1 MESFETRIVKP
12 WKPSVLLSAVI
23 ISLLIGGALISF
35 VFEVQNPWLKTIG
48 WLAYTI
54 GVIGG
59 VSRFFIKPK
68 TLGEREISTDNIKVV
83 LGDVEENYSFS
94 FLKEFGLNYT
104 GYASFWKHVHGN
116 KNCIY
121 FTTNTG
127 EKFDYE
133 IVLENKQMKEDLKAL
148 LQQLKSNTNIK
159 IEKSGAYSF

>member
-1 MESFETRIVKP
+1 
-12 WKPSVLLSAVI
+12 
-23 ISLLIGGALISF
+23 
-35 VFEVQNPWLKTIG
+35 
-48 WLAYTI
+48 LAYAI
-54 GVIGG
+54 GFIGG
-59 VSRFFIKPK
+59 VSRSFIKPK
-68 TLGEREISTDNIKVV
+68 TLGEIEISTDNIKVV

-116 KNCIY
+116 KNYIY

-148 LQQLKSNTNIK
+148 LQQLKSNKNIK
-159 IEKSGAYSF
+159 IEKSGACSF

>member
-12 WKPSVLLSAVI
+12 WKPSVLLKVVFV
-23 ISLLIGGALISF
+23 SLLIIWALISF
-35 VFEVQNPWLKTIG
+35 VFEVQNLWLKAIG
-48 WLAYTI
+48 WLAYML
-54 GVIGG
+54 GLIGG
-59 VSRFFIKPK
+59 LSRSFIKPK
-68 TLGEREISTDNIKVV
+68 TLGELEISTENIKVV
-83 LGDVEENYSFS
+83 LGDVEEDYSIS
-94 FLKEFGLNYT
+94 SLKDFGLNYM

-116 KNCIY
+116 KNYIY